1 MEKILIVEFVKG
13 KRRGVYDAI
22 INEYSSI
29 IIDWRVS
36 LLKSV
41 IESDLEKLTGEKV
54 KLNYFSLAK
63 SVRKFKNKK
72 PIISREKKPSTP
84 HASHRYDFKD
94 AHELDENES
103 IKPGSFKL

>member
-1 MEKILIVEFVKG
+1 MEKTLIVEFVKR

-41 IESDLEKLTGEKV
+41 IETDLERHCSEKV
-54 KLNYFSLAK
+54 QLNYFSLAK
-63 SVRKFKNKK
+63 AVRKYKK
-72 PIISREKKPSTP
+72 KRPTIPKKEKTSTP
-84 HASHRYDFKD
+84 NANHRYDFKD
-94 AHELDENES
+94 AHELDEKES